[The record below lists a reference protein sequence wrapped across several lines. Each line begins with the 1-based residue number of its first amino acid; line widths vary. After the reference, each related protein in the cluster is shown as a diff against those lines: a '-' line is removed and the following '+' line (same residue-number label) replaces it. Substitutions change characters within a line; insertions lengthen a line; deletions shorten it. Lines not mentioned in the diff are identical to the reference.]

1 MTVSC
6 RACCV
11 EARGPVSCRVPRGWR
26 KGRVR
31 RSAGG
36 LPPAEGVGAAWRGRA
51 CGRGSRVPVL
61 TGSPG
66 HCIVSGREGQGRV
79 GCRGGWL
86 EGRVCRSAGGLP
98 PAEEG
103 GCRLAGPGVRLGPR
117 DRPQY
122 SPDRRVIVSCRGAR
136 ASVVSVPRGAGSRA
150 VFAARPVGFRRPRR
164 VGAAWRGRGFAL
176 GRRDRPQY
184 SPDRRVIVSY
194 VSRVTEGF
202 ALGPRRDRPRGPR
215 PPLGRWASAGRG
227 GMGAAW
233 RGRGFAL
240 GPRDRPQYSPDR
252 RVIVSCRGA
261 RASVV
266 SGAAGAGSRATF
278 AARPVGFRRT
288 RGAGCRLAEW
298 GGWTVTWIV
307 ELGTLAGAA
316 DERRGGR
323 RRLRDAV
330 GPGAAARG
338 DDLVVADE
346 EAAQRLL
353 HGGEH

>member
-1 MTVSC
+1 MREAALVPLPAIAGSEEAAPGDSGLLARGVVASAVGVAVARLGVVRLAAGLVVAVLGVGVAVLGGGEGGWCSGLVSGSPPAGRGDAAGERRVATALARTTVTVSC

-36 LPPAEGVGAAWRGRA
+36 LPPAEGVPLGGAA
-51 CGRGSRVPVL
+51 
-61 TGSPG
+61 
-66 HCIVSGREGQGRV
+66 
-79 GCRGGWL
+79 
-86 EGRVCRSAGGLP
+86 
-98 PAEEG
+98 
-103 GCRLAGPGVRLGPR
+103 LAGEGAVS
-117 DRPQY
+117 QY
-122 SPDRRVIVSCRGAR
+122 SPVRRVIVSCRGAR
-136 ASVVSVPRGAGSRA
+136 AR
-150 VFAARPVGFRRPRR
+150 
-164 VGAAWRGRGFAL
+164 
-176 GRRDRPQY
+176 
-184 SPDRRVIVSY
+184 
-194 VSRVTEGF
+194 
-202 ALGPRRDRPRGPR
+202 
-215 PPLGRWASAGRG
+215 
-227 GMGAAW
+227 
-233 RGRGFAL
+233 
-240 GPRDRPQYSPDR
+240 
-252 RVIVSCRGA
+252 
-261 RASVV
+261 VV

-346 EAAQRLL
+346 EVAQRLL
-353 HGGEH
+353 HEGEH